1 MNYRGMKVIL
11 YVYLNFAKPV
21 TSNLK
26 LHTDMKKHINTL
38 LTITSVF
45 LLAAAMSSCG
55 NRQAKEA
62 EELQSESK
70 EQTFEQLTNYP
81 IPTSFEVIQMINKA
95 GASFI
100 IGICNPVDNV
110 GKYITE
116 KAKAVNL
123 GIYGADLAYSTTYQM
138 KQETMNYLKV
148 SKQLVDELNISTGF
162 NRQLAENVEKNL
174 DNKDSLIV
182 IITNSYYDTYKTLV
196 ENNKESLSLLVVAG
210 SWIEGVYITS
220 QIALTS
226 RNNTEFIKILAN
238 QKAPLTKLMELMAA
252 RTHVLEVKELMDMLA
267 PINTIYNQVQGENLT
282 NEQFQKIME
291 EITKVRN
298 ALV

>member
-1 MNYRGMKVIL
+1 
-11 YVYLNFAKPV
+11 
-21 TSNLK
+21 
-26 LHTDMKKHINTL
+26 MKKHINKL
-38 LTITSVF
+38 LTITSIF
-45 LLAAAMSSCG
+45 LLAAAMNSCG

-62 EELQSESK
+62 EELQTESK

-148 SKQLVDELNISTGF
+148 TKQLVEELNISSGF
-162 NRQLAENVEKNL
+162 NRQLAEKVEKNL

-238 QKAPLTKLMELMAA
+238 QKAPLIKLMELMAA
-252 RTHVLEVKELMDMLA
+252 RTQVPEVKELMDMLA
-267 PINTIYNQVQGENLT
+267 PINSIYNQVQGENLT

-298 ALV
+298 ALI